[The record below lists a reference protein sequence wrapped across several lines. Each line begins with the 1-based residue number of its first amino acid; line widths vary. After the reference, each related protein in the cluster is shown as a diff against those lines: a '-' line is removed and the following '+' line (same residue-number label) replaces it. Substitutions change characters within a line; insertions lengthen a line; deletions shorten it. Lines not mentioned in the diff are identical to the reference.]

1 MLTSCKLQFTIFV
14 NLQYYDFLKNKAV
27 GGIYLMLITYL
38 LILEGSYNYDV
49 VDLRSLTYS
58 ELQKHYCI
66 ENARK
71 EVCL

>member
-1 MLTSCKLQFTIFV
+1 
-14 NLQYYDFLKNKAV
+14 
-27 GGIYLMLITYL
+27 MLITYL